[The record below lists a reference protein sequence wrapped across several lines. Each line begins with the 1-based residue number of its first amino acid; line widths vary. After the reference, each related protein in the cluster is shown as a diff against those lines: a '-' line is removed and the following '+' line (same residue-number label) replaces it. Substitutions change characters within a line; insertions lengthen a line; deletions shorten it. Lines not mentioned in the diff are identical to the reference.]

1 MLEAKKMKLE
11 LSRKIRVHVLDVSM
25 PILRSAVRNDLRVIA
40 KLAMTEHEG
49 SLAGRS
55 GEAIRE
61 MLGMKSNSWK
71 RVVDEGETAHRLWR
85 DGQLTPRG
93 RKCAENGVVLDHE
106 DGPHRLWVIEAP
118 EPIGMKIIHI
128 EAWADIALKTVELGE
143 EHKGRFVSR
152 IRNEGY
158 EHASIIDPHNRCR
171 FKPPSWWVRWIKR
184 DPVVQEHPNLSTEI
198 DLLCTWEPGD
208 SASGFAARGKLAGL
222 DDKHI
227 AFQGSIDVER
237 SPAAEQMAAIVSS
250 TLSTKLSG
258 GQTWHDASKSLL
270 TDVSSLN
277 ADAIERMKMDIHLG
291 RVEDS
296 RIGDWS
302 DSVLRDIELR
312 AKDEDAARGWI
323 AALFWNRNDPIHRTV
338 GQTNGLVGL
347 IATESAFKGLNLNN
361 EDAMADSLVKASNA
375 PDGVRWLFEAARDM
389 SLAIGQE
396 ESA

>member
-1 MLEAKKMKLE
+1 MKLE

-49 SLAGRS
+49 NLAGRS
-55 GEAIRE
+55 GEVIRD

-93 RKCAENGVVLDHE
+93 RKCAEDGVVLDHE

-128 EAWADIALKTVELGE
+128 EAWADIAVKIDQLGD
-143 EHKGRFVSR
+143 EHKGRFVSQ

-158 EHASIIDPHNRCR
+158 EHTSIIDSDNRCR

-227 AFQGSIDVER
+227 AFQGPIDVER
-237 SPAAEQMAAIVSS
+237 SPAAEQMARIVTSVLSS
-250 TLSTKLSG
+250 KISG
-258 GQTWHDASKSLL
+258 GQEWDEASKVLK
-270 TDVSSLN
+270 TDVKSIN
-277 ADAIERMKMDIHLG
+277 REAIERMRTDMNLG
-291 RVEDS
+291 QIDDG

-302 DSVLRDIELR
+302 NSKLRDIELR
-312 AKDEDAARGWI
+312 ARDSDSARDWI
-323 AALFWNRNDPIHRTV
+323 ATLFWNRNDPIHRTHS
-338 GQTNGLVGL
+338 QANAL
-347 IATESAFKGLNLNN
+347 IGSIASESAFQGLTLNN
-361 EDAMADSLVKASNA
+361 EGAMFDSLISISNA
-375 PDGVRWLFEAARDM
+375 PEGARWLFNAASDLA
-389 SLAIGQE
+389 LAIGQE
-396 ESA
+396 DSV